1 MVRPDKVAVVEEI
14 GEKLSA
20 STAAV
25 LTEYRGLSVPDL
37 ADLRSALRQA
47 GTQYKVYKN
56 TLARR
61 AVEGEYEELIELLEG
76 PVAWA
81 FIDGD
86 VVTAAKAIRDFS
98 KDNDKLVVKGG
109 LLDGAFISADQV
121 DELAQLPTR
130 DELLGK
136 LANGFQAPLRRA
148 AGLFSAL
155 QRNTAYAVKALI
167 DQRVEAGEEAPP
179 ADDAPDEA
187 AGDEPGEASADA
199 AEAAPAEAPEA
210 EAEETS
216 AEQDDNEASADEDAS
231 EAPPAEDS
239 EDDSGEAEASTE
251 AADDAEASEDEETSA
266 DASQPEDEAASA
278 EGDDA
283 GSDADEK
290 SE

>member
-14 GEKLSA
+14 DELLSS

-37 ADLRSALRQA
+37 ADLRAALRDA
-47 GTQYKVYKN
+47 GTRYKVYKN

-61 AVEGEYEELIELLEG
+61 AVEGEYDELIELLEG

-98 KDNDKLVVKGG
+98 KGNDNLVVKGG
-109 LLDGAFISADQV
+109 LLDGAFISAEQV

-136 LANGFQAPLRRA
+136 MANGFQAPLRRA

-167 DQRVEAGEEAPP
+167 DKRVDAGEEAPP
-179 ADDAPDEA
+179 EEDE
-187 AGDEPGEASADA
+187 DE
-199 AEAAPAEAPEA
+199 AEAAPAEAAGDDAGEASAEA
-210 EAEETS
+210 EAE
-216 AEQDDNEASADEDAS
+216 AEAAPAEGAEEDAG
-231 EAPPAEDS
+231 EQPATDDS
-239 EDDSGEAEASTE
+239 ENDSG
-251 AADDAEASEDEETSA
+251 DAEASDEEDA
-266 DASQPEDEAASA
+266 GASQPEDEEAS
-278 EGDDA
+278 EGDD
-283 GSDADEK
+283 DQTDET
-290 SE
+290 

>member
-1 MVRPDKVAVVEEI
+1 M
-14 GEKLSA
+14 
-20 STAAV
+20 
-25 LTEYRGLSVPDL
+25 
-37 ADLRSALRQA
+37 
-47 GTQYKVYKN
+47 YKN

-61 AVEGEYEELIELLEG
+61 AVEGEYDELIELLEG

-109 LLDGAFISADQV
+109 LLDGAFISAEQV

-167 DQRVEAGEEAPP
+167 DKRVEAGEEAPP
-179 ADDAPDEA
+179 ADEAPAEA
-187 AGDEPGEASADA
+187 AGDEPDEASVD
-199 AEAAPAEAPEA
+199 AEAPAAEGGEETEA
-210 EAEETS
+210 SEETS
-216 AEQDDNEASADEDAS
+216 AEQEDSEESADEGAG
-231 EAPPAEDS
+231 EAPEAEGS

-266 DASQPEDEAASA
+266 EASQPEDEEASA
-278 EGDDA
+278 DGDDA

>member
-14 GEKLSA
+14 DELLSS

-37 ADLRSALRQA
+37 ADLRAALRDA
-47 GTQYKVYKN
+47 GTKYKVYKN

-61 AVEGEYEELIELLEG
+61 AVEGEHDELIELLEG

-98 KDNDKLVVKGG
+98 KDNDNLIVKGG

-155 QRNTAYAVKALI
+155 QRNTAYAIKALVEK
-167 DQRVEAGEEAPP
+167 RVEAGEEVPPEEGDEPAEADAAP
-179 ADDAPDEA
+179 ADDA
-187 AGDEPGEASADA
+187 AGDGAGEGSDD
-199 AEAAPAEAPEA
+199 AEAAPAEQADREESADDGDDEEA
-210 EAEETS
+210 A
-216 AEQDDNEASADEDAS
+216 ADDEASAES
-231 EAPPAEDS
+231 ES
-239 EDDSGEAEASTE
+239 
-251 AADDAEASEDEETSA
+251 EASESEES
-266 DASQPEDEAASA
+266 
-278 EGDDA
+278 
-283 GSDADEK
+283 DEK
-290 SE
+290 